1 MDCDGIFREI
11 RNLPFGKSLHES
23 KYIHRDGLATTS
35 TGFQD
40 FIAGLLETL
49 NLKAFPFNLLK
60 FSFNGYR
67 LSLLNYPTFWTE
79 DFPALKESC
88 SIEVATHT
96 TRFSSYQ
103 DSPNPPILHR
113 KETFL
118 PKNHPR
124 FEEFARTTRLAEE
137 AGLFEGCNRIGFRND
152 WLEHIQGFGY
162 TIRNG
167 VLCLF
172 EEAAN
177 QIPSEDA
184 VIFRHRTAIDR
195 YSFSNPVQA
204 LLQHGFLGGPHS
216 FLDYGCGKGDDVREL
231 KARGL
236 QASGWDPFF
245 YKETTLEPADVVNL
259 GFVINVIE
267 EFRERAET
275 LNQRWKKMPLPFV
288 PASFSFFNRK
298 MTNKNSWK
306 SASGEWLIG
315 RIKPANRSVSPPQMG
330 MTPGSA
336 EPEKS
341 RRTPI

>member
-11 RNLPFGKSLHES
+11 RNLPFGKSVHEA
-23 KYIHRDGLATTS
+23 KYIHRDGLATIS

-40 FIAGLLETL
+40 FLARLLETL
-49 NLKAFPFNLLK
+49 NLKDFPFNLLK
-60 FSFNGYR
+60 FSFNAYR
-67 LSLLNYPTFWTE
+67 LSLLNYPTFWEE

-113 KETFL
+113 KGTFL

-124 FEEFARTTRLAEE
+124 FEEFGRTTRLAEE

-172 EEAAN
+172 EEAAD
-177 QIPSEDA
+177 QIASEDA

-204 LLQHGFLGGPHS
+204 LLRHDFLGGPHS

-245 YKETTLEPADVVNL
+245 FKETTLEPADVVTMAL
-259 GFVINVIE
+259 
-267 EFRERAET
+267 R
-275 LNQRWKKMPLPFV
+275 
-288 PASFSFFNRK
+288 
-298 MTNKNSWK
+298 
-306 SASGEWLIG
+306 
-315 RIKPANRSVSPPQMG
+315 
-330 MTPGSA
+330 
-336 EPEKS
+336 
-341 RRTPI
+341 